1 MDNCN
6 MDHVSKEAVDVL
18 RTADERF
25 YIDMIDPLEIGIA
38 HAVEVHDDGVLIY
51 FPDDLWYIMAL
62 TEDRAA
68 QLAQVV
74 RKNRKRTEM
83 VCTHQTLGND
93 VVSDVLGG
101 LTCEK
106 PCVVGTLSRRE
117 PFEIDYKNLEFR
129 QASLS
134 DAGDV
139 WHHYTIMKDSPE
151 GFDYAQERIA
161 AGKVWG
167 GYVNGRMIGF
177 IGKHHEETIGML
189 EVFPEYRRH
198 GYGNIL
204 IKSLC
209 NLIMEEGRIPY
220 CHIYEDNEASLNMQR
235 HLGMWLSCDETDN
248 VDSSRRI
255 YWMS

>member
-1 MDNCN
+1 MDG
-6 MDHVSKEAVDVL
+6 VSRKAVDVL
-18 RTADERF
+18 RSTDERF

-38 HAVEVHDDGVLIY
+38 KAFEVHDDGVLIH

-62 TEDRAA
+62 TENRAA
-68 QLAQVV
+68 LLAQVV
-74 RKNRKRTEM
+74 RENKKRTEM
-83 VCTHQTLGND
+83 VCTHQALGND
-93 VVSDVLGG
+93 IVSEILGG
-101 LTCEK
+101 IKCET
-106 PCVVGTLSRRE
+106 PCVVGALFRKE
-117 PFEIDYKNLEFR
+117 PFEIDYKDMEFR
-129 QASLS
+129 PASLV

-177 IGKHHEETIGML
+177 IGKHHEETMGML

-209 NLIMEEGRIPY
+209 NLIIAEGRIPY

-235 HLGMWLSCDETDN
+235 HLGMWLSCDGSDN
-248 VDSSRRI
+248 VDTARRI
-255 YWMS
+255 YWMG